1 MPRTTANPDQT
12 AAHYTRNAVPGEAA
26 NRRSK
31 ASRSQA
37 GASTQPNRTPNQTK
51 EITMFRTISGIAVLA
66 LTVATAQ
73 ADTLSTRIQHAAE
86 TACAPE
92 RASGSLPVSHYGAI
106 YQQCVY
112 RLSASTLTRVQDAQA
127 SSHKL
132 ASN

>member
-12 AAHYTRNAVPGEAA
+12 AAHYTRNTAPGEAA

-37 GASTQPNRTPNQTK
+37 GASTQPNQTK
-51 EITMFRTISGIAVLA
+51 EITMFRTITGIAVLA

-86 TACAPE
+86 MACAPE